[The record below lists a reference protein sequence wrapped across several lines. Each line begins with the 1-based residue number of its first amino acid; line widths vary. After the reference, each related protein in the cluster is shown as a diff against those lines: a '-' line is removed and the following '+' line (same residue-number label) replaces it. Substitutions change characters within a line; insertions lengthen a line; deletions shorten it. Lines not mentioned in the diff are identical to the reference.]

1 MGYNVAGGKP
11 PEGETTYIS
20 RTHDTADLFH
30 RVQVGTQTTV
40 HGEDLLI
47 DDGGNRQ
54 AVEAIGECLPELDVV
69 PPFAFIIE
77 TIDSVDGGALVVP
90 TEDEEVLGV
99 FDLVCEE
106 KADGFEG
113 LLATVNVVSEEK
125 VVGFWREATVF
136 KEAQKIVVLAVDIT
150 ANLNVVS
157 SLR

>member
-1 MGYNVAGGKP
+1 M
-11 PEGETTYIS
+11 
-20 RTHDTADLFH
+20 
-30 RVQVGTQTTV
+30 

-77 TIDSVDGGALVVP
+77 TIDSVDGCALVVP
-90 TEDEEVLGV
+90 TEDEEIFGVL
-99 FDLVCEE
+99 DLVCEE

-150 ANLNVVS
+150 ADLNIVS
-157 SLR
+157 TS